1 MMYSTLKHQIDPKE
15 IAKKLLK
22 KNRLY
27 PLLLRTCLTLVKNPI
42 GEAEAIDSKSP
53 SLADLDKPLVHVSW
67 NTYPFE
73 GLKGEVPVV

>member
-22 KNRLY
+22 KKRLY

-42 GEAEAIDSKSP
+42 GEAEAMDSKSP
-53 SLADLDKPLVHVSW
+53 SLADLDKGYRACLLEYLS
-67 NTYPFE
+67 F
-73 GLKGEVPVV
+73 